1 MHAGYWTDGLAH
13 LIAHTFC
20 VSLSLC
26 LQTLCLCVSPSILYF
41 LCPFT
46 PTAFLNCQEL
56 TNLLFLRLYSV
67 YQVFLTLYLT
77 V

>member
-26 LQTLCLCVSPSILYF
+26 LQTLCLCVPQSISYF
-41 LCPFT
+41 RCLFT
-46 PTAFLNCQEL
+46 QTALLNSQEL
-56 TNLLFLRLYSV
+56 TNVLFLLYSV
-67 YQVFLTLYLT
+67 YTVFLALYLT